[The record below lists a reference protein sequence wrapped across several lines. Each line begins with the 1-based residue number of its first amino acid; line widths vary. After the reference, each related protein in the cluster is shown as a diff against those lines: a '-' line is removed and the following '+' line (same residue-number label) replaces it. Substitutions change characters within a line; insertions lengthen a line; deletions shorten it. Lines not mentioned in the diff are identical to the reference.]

1 MVLSVIALI
10 IQLLPGILAGA
21 GVISPS
27 LSTLI
32 TQLGAAIPGLITSLA
47 SGQPATSEIAVILQ
61 GIQTELTVLK
71 ANTTLNPTALADAT
85 TLDAALTDAL
95 AAYQTASTTDDPSTL
110 TPLSTDL

>member
-27 LSTLI
+27 MSALV
-32 TQLGAAIPGLITSLA
+32 TQLGAAIPGLIASLA
-47 SGQPATSEIAVILQ
+47 SGQPATSDVATILQ

-71 ANTTLNPTALADAT
+71 ANTTLNPAALADAA
-85 TLDAALTDAL
+85 TLDAALTAAL
-95 AAYQTASTTDDPSTL
+95 AAYQAGAATDDPSTL
-110 TPLSTDL
+110 TPLPTDL